1 MGDFFKKFE
10 YIYRFLYLIKDNL
23 IGFKILFDVENKV
36 VVVVVFGVLLSGV
49 GFFGSFLI
57 NCIVLYYGIFVGIV
71 VVGILIGI
79 VFFSIV
85 IFDGI
90 GSFEIVCEKVF

>member
-1 MGDFFKKFE
+1 MGDFLKKFE

-49 GFFGSFLI
+49 GFLGSFLI

-79 VFFSIV
+79 VFFSII
-85 IFDGI
+85 IFDCK
-90 GSFEIVCEKVF
+90 GSFEIVCERVV